1 MLNTVYQ
8 LKAPRQFEAV
18 FKDITLD
25 QEHVLVRPTHLSIC
39 HADQRY
45 YQGNRPEAVLQS
57 KLPMALIHEGI
68 GKVVYDPTGNYEIG
82 EEVVMI
88 PNHPVEKDEII
99 AENYLRSTRF
109 CGSSKD
115 GFMQEYVS
123 LLPDRLVRLPEGI
136 DKVVAA
142 FTEIVSVSYHAISRF
157 KRFSHERRNII
168 GVWGDGNLGYI
179 TSLLLKKMLPD
190 TKVCIFGVNA
200 NKLSDFSF
208 ADETY
213 LVSEIPQDMHIDHA
227 FECVGGNGS
236 SAAIN
241 QIIDYIQPEGTIS
254 ILGVTED
261 LVPINTRMVLEKGLH
276 IFGSSR
282 SGRTDFEGLMELYR
296 QNPDVPEYLENI
308 VGTTFEVRSIKDMTQ
323 AFETDIHKLIGKT
336 VMIWNG

>member
-18 FKDITLD
+18 FKDIELD
-25 QEHVLVRPTHLSIC
+25 EKHVLVRPTHLSIC

-45 YQGNRPEAVLQS
+45 YQGTRPEAVLRS

-68 GKVVYDPTGNYEIG
+68 GKVAYDPTGTYEIG

-88 PNHPVEKDEII
+88 PNHPVEEDEVI
-99 AENYLRSTRF
+99 AENYLRSTKF

-123 LLPDRLVRLPEGI
+123 LLPDRIVRLPKGI

-142 FTEIVSVSYHAISRF
+142 FTEIVSVSYHAITRF
-157 KRFSHERRNII
+157 QRFSHDRRRVI

-179 TSLLLKKMLPD
+179 TSLLIKKMMPESQ
-190 TKVCIFGVNA
+190 VYIFGVNA

-208 ADETY
+208 ADDTY
-213 LVSEIPQDMHIDHA
+213 LVSEIPEGLCLDHA

-236 SAAIN
+236 ASAIN

-254 ILGVTED
+254 ILGVSED
-261 LVPINTRMVLEKGLH
+261 PVPINTRMVLEKGLH

-282 SGRTDFEGLMELYR
+282 SGRADYEGLMELYR
-296 QNPDVPEYLENI
+296 QNPDIPEYLENI
-308 VGTTFEVRSIKDMTQ
+308 VGTTFDVTSMKDMTE

-336 VMIWNG
+336 VMIWKG

>member
-261 LVPINTRMVLEKGLH
+261 LAPINTRMVLEKGLH

>member
-123 LLPDRLVRLPEGI
+123 LLPDRLVRLPERI

-213 LVSEIPQDMHIDHA
+213 LISEIPQDMHIDHA

>member
-18 FKDITLD
+18 FKDIPLD

-45 YQGNRPEAVLQS
+45 YQGNRPEAVLRS

-68 GKVVYDPTGNYEIG
+68 GKVVYDPTGTYQVG
-82 EEVVMI
+82 EDVVMI
-88 PNHPVEKDEII
+88 PNHPEKNDEII
-99 AENYLRSTRF
+99 AENYLRSSKF

-115 GFMQEYVS
+115 GFMQEYVM
-123 LLPDRLVRLPEGI
+123 LRPDRLVRLPYGI

-142 FTEIVSVSYHAISRF
+142 FTEIVSVSYHAIRRF
-157 KRFSHERRNII
+157 QMFSHERRRTI

-179 TSLLLKKMLPD
+179 TSLLLKKMMPESR
-190 TKVCIFGVNA
+190 VCIFGVNA

-208 ADETY
+208 ADDTY
-213 LVSEIPQDMHIDHA
+213 LVSEIPQDLVIDHA
-227 FECVGGNGS
+227 FECVGGNA
-236 SAAIN
+236 SAIAIN

-261 LVPINTRMVLEKGLH
+261 PAPINTRMVLEKGLR

-282 SGRTDFEGLMELYR
+282 SGREDFEGLMELY
-296 QNPDVPEYLENI
+296 QKNPDIPEYLENI
-308 VGTTFEVRSIKDMTQ
+308 VGTTFEVRSIKDMTE

-336 VMIWNG
+336 VMIWKG

>member
-200 NKLSDFSF
+200 NKLSDLSF

-261 LVPINTRMVLEKGLH
+261 LAPINTRMVLEKGLH

-282 SGRTDFEGLMELYR
+282 SGRADFEGLMELYR

>member
-190 TKVCIFGVNA
+190 TEVCIFGVNA

-213 LVSEIPQDMHIDHA
+213 LISEIPQDMHIDHA

-261 LVPINTRMVLEKGLH
+261 LAPINTRMVLEKGLH